1 MRKHAV
7 IFMLIM
13 CLLAGCA
20 GRGDSSH
27 TPSSQGAPSSEEG
40 SGESNGASTSPSSG
54 APSGEATGK
63 APDTSGQ
70 LAGESGVNDSQT
82 PAHALQEIPASNES
96 AVSDW
101 GTADSPSS
109 GFSARTDAGKAAGD
123 GGSKGSANDPGA
135 STASTFSQVLVDRED
150 LYFAIRNVKEDS
162 VLGCCW
168 QVYVENRT
176 AKNLM
181 FSFEKVAVNGVMCD
195 PYWAEVIAAGKK
207 GNCEIIWLRDSLT
220 QRQITDIRKV
230 EFTLNIYN
238 DDDYTEAPLMHDP
251 FTVYP
256 SGQDT
261 PSFTP
266 DRRTPAASDHVLVD
280 NDNCTVT
287 VTGFDPGNSWG
298 YVMHLYIVN
307 KTDQDLVFSAQ
318 NTSLNDT
325 TCDTYWAEIVTAGNA
340 AYSAVLWDKGLL
352 AENAITEVREIAFPL
367 FVFSDQSIAE
377 PLVDETFRLTP

>member
-13 CLLAGCA
+13 SLIAACLLAGCA

-27 TPSSQGAPSSEEG
+27 TPSSQGEPSSEEA
-40 SGESNGASTSPSSG
+40 SGESNGASTTPSSE
-54 APSGEATGK
+54 APSGE
-63 APDTSGQ
+63 
-70 LAGESGVNDSQT
+70 V
-82 PAHALQEIPASNES
+82 SNES

-101 GTADSPSS
+101 GTAGNYD
-109 GFSARTDAGKAAGD
+109 
-123 GGSKGSANDPGA
+123 A
-135 STASTFSQVLVDRED
+135 STTSNASAASTFSQVLVDRED
-150 LYFAIRNVKEDS
+150 LYFAIRDVKEDS
-162 VLGCCW
+162 VLGYSW

-207 GNCEIIWLRDSLT
+207 GNCEIIWLQDSLT
-220 QRQITDIRKV
+220 QRQIADIRKV

-256 SGQDT
+256 TGHDT
-261 PSFTP
+261 SSFTP

-280 NDNCTVT
+280 NDDCTVT
-287 VTGFDPGNSWG
+287 VTSFDPGNSWG

-318 NTSLNDT
+318 NMSLNDT
-325 TCDTYWAEIVTAGNA
+325 ACDAYWAEIVTAGNA

-352 AENAITEVREIAFPL
+352 AENAITEVREITFPL
-367 FVFSDQSIAE
+367 CVFSDQNIAE
-377 PLVDETFRLTP
+377 PLVDETFRLAP

>member
-1 MRKHAV
+1 
-7 IFMLIM
+7 MLIM
-13 CLLAGCA
+13 SLIAACLLAGCA

-27 TPSSQGAPSSEEG
+27 TPSSQGEPSSEEA
-40 SGESNGASTSPSSG
+40 SGESNGASTTPSSE
-54 APSGEATGK
+54 APSGE
-63 APDTSGQ
+63 
-70 LAGESGVNDSQT
+70 V
-82 PAHALQEIPASNES
+82 SNES

-101 GTADSPSS
+101 GTAGNYD
-109 GFSARTDAGKAAGD
+109 
-123 GGSKGSANDPGA
+123 A
-135 STASTFSQVLVDRED
+135 STTSNASAASTFSQVLVDRED
-150 LYFAIRNVKEDS
+150 LYFAIRDVKEDS
-162 VLGCCW
+162 VLGYSW

-207 GNCEIIWLRDSLT
+207 GNCEIIWLQDSLT
-220 QRQITDIRKV
+220 QRQIADIRKV

>member
-13 CLLAGCA
+13 SLIAACLLAGCA
-20 GRGDSSH
+20 GRSDSSH
-27 TPSSQGAPSSEEG
+27 TPSSQGEPSSEEA
-40 SGESNGASTSPSSG
+40 SGESNGASTTPSSG
-54 APSGEATGK
+54 APSGE
-63 APDTSGQ
+63 
-70 LAGESGVNDSQT
+70 V
-82 PAHALQEIPASNES
+82 SNES

-101 GTADSPSS
+101 GTAGNYD
-109 GFSARTDAGKAAGD
+109 
-123 GGSKGSANDPGA
+123 A
-135 STASTFSQVLVDRED
+135 STTSNASAASTFSQVLVDRED
-150 LYFAIRNVKEDS
+150 LYFAIRDVKEDS
-162 VLGCCW
+162 VLGYSW

-207 GNCEIIWLRDSLT
+207 GNCEIIWLQDSLT
-220 QRQITDIRKV
+220 QRQIADIRKV

-256 SGQDT
+256 TGHDT
-261 PSFTP
+261 SSFTP

-280 NDNCTVT
+280 NDDCTVT
-287 VTGFDPGNSWG
+287 VTSFDPGNSWG

-318 NTSLNDT
+318 NMSLNDT
-325 TCDTYWAEIVTAGNA
+325 ACDAYWAEIVTAGNA

-367 FVFSDQSIAE
+367 CVFSDQNIAE
-377 PLVDETFRLTP
+377 PLVDETFHLAP